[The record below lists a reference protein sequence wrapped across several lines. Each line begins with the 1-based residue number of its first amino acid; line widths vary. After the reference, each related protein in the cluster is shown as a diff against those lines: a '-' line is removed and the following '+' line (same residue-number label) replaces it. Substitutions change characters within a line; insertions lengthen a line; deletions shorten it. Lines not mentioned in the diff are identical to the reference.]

1 MLDFSSFR
9 VRDFQTR
16 NWKWKKSLL
25 DKIELDLSPL
35 RNNLI
40 ESNLC
45 RDGQTGSRVKLD
57 WEGNNLYL
65 VNSCRLICA
74 I

>member
-16 NWKWKKSLL
+16 NWKWNKSLL

-40 ESNLC
+40 ESYLG

-65 VNSCRLICA
+65 VNSGRLVSA